1 MHWLDW
7 EEPQDERR
15 NWFAALRQ
23 EAAAR
28 RAALFAAAL
37 SGPLAIVAFFLAAT
51 PQYQAEARIFVA
63 AVEARPDDVL
73 NRQALTQGE
82 ALLGSGDLARRAMK
96 SLGAEIRP
104 ELSGQGALMAA
115 ARALLFLGAPSDEG
129 RPRADERA
137 LAAFRDRL
145 SVKASDRDRIVTI
158 SFRSDDADFS
168 ARAANRVAALFVEA
182 GAETSQIAA
191 RVIAPARPPE
201 QPVFPSPSLLAA
213 IGAAAALA
221 VGTGCALMRRPSS
234 RIEDAPAPP
243 RAIGERGVFLRLKE
257 APGVQSSIGRDAAGR
272 RAEAQNA
279 DALEEAAARI
289 LAARRPSGAIRIL
302 GARLDA
308 GGSTEV
314 LVALARLLD
323 AEGRSIMIDLA
334 GLTAPAGTE
343 QEEQGPGLSELM
355 SGEASFAEVIR
366 RDPSSRLH
374 FLPCG
379 RQGVSAQAA
388 APGADLSIILQALE
402 GAYDFIWLTVSA
414 LGEEDIIRALSAEAD
429 FVVLTAA
436 AEPREAVIVGSGA
449 NLAGW
454 RAKNVL
460 VIGAPKKS
468 SPRGLSLDAA

>member
-7 EEPQDERR
+7 EEPRAERR

-37 SGPLAIVAFFLAAT
+37 TGPLAIIAFLMAAT
-51 PQYQAEARIFVA
+51 PQYQAEAQIFVA
-63 AVEARPDDVL
+63 AVEARPDLVL
-73 NRQALTQGE
+73 NRQILTQGE
-82 ALLGSGDLARRAMK
+82 ALLGSRDLARRAMK
-96 SLGAEIRP
+96 SLGAETRP
-104 ELSGQGALMAA
+104 ELSGNGDMTAA
-115 ARALLFLGAPSDEG
+115 ARALIFLGAAGEEG

-137 LAAFRDRL
+137 LEAFQDRL
-145 SVKASDRDRIVTI
+145 SVKSSDRDRIVTI
-158 SFRSDDADFS
+158 AFRSDDADFS

-182 GAETSQIAA
+182 GAEASQISA
-191 RVIAPARPPE
+191 RVIAPARPPQ
-201 QPVFPSPSLLAA
+201 QPVFPTTGLLAA
-213 IGAAAALA
+213 IGAAAALV
-221 VGTGCALMRRPSS
+221 VGTGCALLTRPLS
-234 RIEDAPAPP
+234 RIEEPLAPP
-243 RAIGERGVFLRLKE
+243 RAIGDPGVFLRLKE
-257 APGVQSSIGRDAAGR
+257 APGAQTSAGRDSAGR

-279 DALEEAAARI
+279 NALEDAAARI

-302 GARLDA
+302 GARLAA
-308 GGSTEV
+308 GGAADV

-334 GLTAPAGTE
+334 GLTDPTGGAR
-343 QEEQGPGLSELM
+343 EEAGPGLSELI
-355 SGEASFAEVIR
+355 SGEASFAEVIS

-374 FLPCG
+374 FLPRG
-379 RQGVSAQAA
+379 RQGVSPEAA
-388 APGADLSIILQALE
+388 APGAELSIILQALE

-414 LGEEDIIRALSAEAD
+414 LEREDMIRTLSGEAD

-460 VIGAPKKS
+460 VIGAPKQS